1 MTEES
6 SKSLDE
12 RIDQVE
18 EQLYWL
24 EIDHRAERRQAHD
37 VRATSQFFWDSMNR
51 SEADH
56 LAERQMDWEESGGRD
71 DQGDYCSLNWAPALN

>member
-6 SKSLDE
+6 SKTLDE

-37 VRATSQFFWDSMNR
+37 VRATSQFFWESMNR

-56 LAERQMDWEESGGRD
+56 LAERQMRWEESGGRD
-71 DQGDYCSLNWAPALN
+71 DQGAYFSPNLAAPLN